1 MLLDPNITYISLQ
14 QLTEVRRKS
23 AMKILEFSGHFI
35 IMMMMIMMMIMMMTV
50 TVMIIIIIIIIIIIM
65 LFLMLMM
72 VMVMTVIVIVK
83 MIITIVNDFL
93 LSQCLFYSVTCFTML
108 TL

>member
-35 IMMMMIMMMIMMMTV
+35 IMTV
-50 TVMIIIIIIIIIIIM
+50 TVMIIIIIIM

-93 LSQCLFYSVTCFTML
+93 LSQCLFYSVTYFTIL

>member
-14 QLTEVRRKS
+14 QLTEVRKKS

-35 IMMMMIMMMIMMMTV
+35 IMMMMIMMMTV
-50 TVMIIIIIIIIIIIM
+50 TVTIIIIIIIIIIIM

-108 TL
+108 ML

>member
-35 IMMMMIMMMIMMMTV
+35 IMMMMIMMMTV

>member
-35 IMMMMIMMMIMMMTV
+35 IIMMMITMMTV
-50 TVMIIIIIIIIIIIM
+50 TVMIIIIIIIIIM

>member
-35 IMMMMIMMMIMMMTV
+35 IMMMMIMMMTV
-50 TVMIIIIIIIIIIIM
+50 TVMIIIIIIIM

>member
-35 IMMMMIMMMIMMMTV
+35 IMMMTV
-50 TVMIIIIIIIIIIIM
+50 TVMIIIIIIV

>member
-35 IMMMMIMMMIMMMTV
+35 IMMMMIMMMTV
-50 TVMIIIIIIIIIIIM
+50 TVMIIIIIIIM

-93 LSQCLFYSVTCFTML
+93 LSQCLFYSVTCFTMFSL
-108 TL
+108 

>member
-23 AMKILEFSGHFI
+23 AMKILEFSGHFMI
-35 IMMMMIMMMIMMMTV
+35 IMMMITMMTV
-50 TVMIIIIIIIIIIIM
+50 TVMIIIIIIIIM

-72 VMVMTVIVIVK
+72 VMVNMTMIVIVK

>member
-35 IMMMMIMMMIMMMTV
+35 IVMMMIMMMTV
-50 TVMIIIIIIIIIIIM
+50 TVMMIIIIIIIIIM

-93 LSQCLFYSVTCFTML
+93 LSQCLFYSVTYFTML

>member
-35 IMMMMIMMMIMMMTV
+35 IIMMMITMMTV
-50 TVMIIIIIIIIIIIM
+50 TVMIIIIIIIIIM

-108 TL
+108 ML

>member
-35 IMMMMIMMMIMMMTV
+35 IIMMMITMMTV
-50 TVMIIIIIIIIIIIM
+50 TVMIIIIIIIIIM

-72 VMVMTVIVIVK
+72 VMVNMTMIVIVK
-83 MIITIVNDFL
+83 MIVTIVNDFL

>member
-35 IMMMMIMMMIMMMTV
+35 IVMMMIMMMTV
-50 TVMIIIIIIIIIIIM
+50 TVMMIIIIIIIIIM

>member
-23 AMKILEFSGHFI
+23 AMKILEFSGHFMI
-35 IMMMMIMMMIMMMTV
+35 IMMTITMMTV
-50 TVMIIIIIIIIIIIM
+50 TVMIIIIIIIM

-72 VMVMTVIVIVK
+72 VMVNMTMIVIVK

>member
-35 IMMMMIMMMIMMMTV
+35 ITMMMIMMMTV
-50 TVMIIIIIIIIIIIM
+50 TVMIIIIIIIIM

>member
-35 IMMMMIMMMIMMMTV
+35 IIMMMITMMTV
-50 TVMIIIIIIIIIIIM
+50 TVMIIIIIIIIIIM

-72 VMVMTVIVIVK
+72 VMVNMTMIVIVK

>member
-23 AMKILEFSGHFI
+23 AMKILEFSGHFMI
-35 IMMMMIMMMIMMMTV
+35 IMMMITMMTV
-50 TVMIIIIIIIIIIIM
+50 TVMIIIIIIIM

-72 VMVMTVIVIVK
+72 VMVNMTMIVIVK

>member
-35 IMMMMIMMMIMMMTV
+35 IIMMMITMMTV
-50 TVMIIIIIIIIIIIM
+50 TVMIIIIIIIM

-72 VMVMTVIVIVK
+72 VMLNMTMIVIVK

>member
-35 IMMMMIMMMIMMMTV
+35 IIMMMITMMTV
-50 TVMIIIIIIIIIIIM
+50 TVMIIIIIIIIIM

-72 VMVMTVIVIVK
+72 VMVNMTMIVIVK

>member
-35 IMMMMIMMMIMMMTV
+35 IIMMMITMMTV

-72 VMVMTVIVIVK
+72 VMVNMTMIVIVK

>member
-23 AMKILEFSGHFI
+23 AMKILEFSGYFI
-35 IMMMMIMMMIMMMTV
+35 IMMMMIMMMTV
-50 TVMIIIIIIIIIIIM
+50 TVMIIIIIIIIM

>member
-35 IMMMMIMMMIMMMTV
+35 ITMMMIMMMTV
-50 TVMIIIIIIIIIIIM
+50 TVMIIIIIIIM

>member
-35 IMMMMIMMMIMMMTV
+35 IMMMMIMMMTV
-50 TVMIIIIIIIIIIIM
+50 TVMIIIIM

-72 VMVMTVIVIVK
+72 VMVMTVIVTVK

-108 TL
+108 ML

>member
-23 AMKILEFSGHFI
+23 AMKILEFSGHFMI
-35 IMMMMIMMMIMMMTV
+35 IMMMITMMTV
-50 TVMIIIIIIIIIIIM
+50 TVMIIIIIIIM

>member
-35 IMMMMIMMMIMMMTV
+35 ITMMMIMMMTV
-50 TVMIIIIIIIIIIIM
+50 TVMIIIIIIIIIM
-65 LFLMLMM
+65 LFLMPMM

>member
-35 IMMMMIMMMIMMMTV
+35 IMMMMMMMMTV
-50 TVMIIIIIIIIIIIM
+50 TVMIIIIIIIIIM

>member
-1 MLLDPNITYISLQ
+1 
-14 QLTEVRRKS
+14 
-23 AMKILEFSGHFI
+23 
-35 IMMMMIMMMIMMMTV
+35 
-50 TVMIIIIIIIIIIIM
+50 M

-72 VMVMTVIVIVK
+72 VMVNMTMIVIVK

>member
-35 IMMMMIMMMIMMMTV
+35 IIMMMITMMTV
-50 TVMIIIIIIIIIIIM
+50 TVMIIIIIIIIIM

-72 VMVMTVIVIVK
+72 VMVNMTMIVIVK

-108 TL
+108 ML

>member
-35 IMMMMIMMMIMMMTV
+35 IIMMMITMMTV
-50 TVMIIIIIIIIIIIM
+50 TVMIIIIIIIIM

-72 VMVMTVIVIVK
+72 VMVNMTMIVIVK

-108 TL
+108 ML

>member
-35 IMMMMIMMMIMMMTV
+35 IIMMMITMMTV
-50 TVMIIIIIIIIIIIM
+50 TVMIIIIIIIIKM

-72 VMVMTVIVIVK
+72 VMVNMTMIVIVK
-83 MIITIVNDFL
+83 MIVTIVNDFL